1 MIVTISAR
9 FCLLLDFNLLQ
20 GECEFKVYKNDKR
33 NLLAFYKK
41 KLTCLIIH
49 ELDTRCRW

>member
-20 GECEFKVYKNDKR
+20 GGCEFKVYKNDKR
-33 NLLAFYKK
+33 NFLTSLKK
-41 KLTCLIIH
+41 KI
-49 ELDTRCRW
+49 